1 MNPSTHILRLDAS
14 ANPTASGS
22 IDLGNQLLEHMTGQ
36 GSRIDVRQRDLNQ
49 DAQFIDADW
58 IAANFTPAE
67 NLGDSAT
74 QRLAQ
79 SDELIAELQW
89 ADHILLTT
97 PMYNFS
103 VPATL
108 KAWIDQVC
116 RAGITFRYTPDG
128 PVGLLGNKRVD
139 IVITTGGVALDSPV
153 DFLSGYLRQVFKF
166 IGIESVNIIGAERMN
181 ADSNAS
187 IMRALRKIQ
196 QTYPSMAA

>member
-1 MNPSTHILRLDAS
+1 MNASTHILRLDAS
-14 ANPTASGS
+14 ANPSASGS
-22 IDLGNQLLEHMTGQ
+22 IDLGNRLLAHIFEQ
-36 GSRIDVRQRDLNQ
+36 DPQIEVRQRDLNQ
-49 DAQFIDADW
+49 EAQFIDSDW
-58 IAANFTPAE
+58 IAANFTPVE
-67 NLGDSAT
+67 SLGESAK
-74 QRLAQ
+74 QRLAH

-139 IVITTGGVALDSPV
+139 IVITTGGVALDSPL
-153 DFLSGYLRQVFKF
+153 DFMSGYLRQVFKF
-166 IGIESVNIIGAERMN
+166 IGIESLDIIGAERMN
-181 ADSNAS
+181 VDSNDS
-187 IMRALRKIQ
+187 ITRALQKIEQ
-196 QTYPSMAA
+196 SYPSIAA